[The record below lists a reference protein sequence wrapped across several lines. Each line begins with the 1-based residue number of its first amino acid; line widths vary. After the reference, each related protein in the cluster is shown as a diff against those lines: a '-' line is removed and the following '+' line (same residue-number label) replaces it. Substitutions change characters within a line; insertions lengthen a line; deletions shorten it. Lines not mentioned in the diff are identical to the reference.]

1 MGEQVCSRASAP
13 LRPPPLPSSPDS
25 IVYKRVPTSFNLMTG
40 RTCPRGHFPLEF
52 AVIVDLIAA
61 VDDGSVI
68 GVTVMPSTNKS
79 R

>member
-1 MGEQVCSRASAP
+1 
-13 LRPPPLPSSPDS
+13 
-25 IVYKRVPTSFNLMTG
+25 MTG